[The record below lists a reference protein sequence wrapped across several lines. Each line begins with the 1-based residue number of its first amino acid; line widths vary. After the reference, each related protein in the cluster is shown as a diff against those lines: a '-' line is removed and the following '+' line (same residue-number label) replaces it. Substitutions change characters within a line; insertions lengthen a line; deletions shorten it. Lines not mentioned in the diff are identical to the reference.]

1 MDARPDNKQNVC
13 VTLQWC
19 FSPTVSETEKKY
31 ICMTS
36 YAQET
41 DGCMGKE
48 KVTDPNSSGEIVLG
62 NLVIVGDFLLFV
74 L

>member
-1 MDARPDNKQNVC
+1 
-13 VTLQWC
+13 
-19 FSPTVSETEKKY
+19 
-31 ICMTS
+31 
-36 YAQET
+36 
-41 DGCMGKE
+41 MGKG